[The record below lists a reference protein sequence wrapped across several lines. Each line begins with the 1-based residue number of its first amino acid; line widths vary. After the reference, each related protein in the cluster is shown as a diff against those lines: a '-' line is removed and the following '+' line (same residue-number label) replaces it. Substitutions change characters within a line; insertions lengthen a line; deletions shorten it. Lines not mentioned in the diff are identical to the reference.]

1 MKMRQNRQCQHN
13 LRAKAF
19 GEALKK
25 GIREDVMMRSCFQSD
40 FSLDKHERKSRQKI
54 EKLLNGDHKEELS
67 DWQKQSHLRA
77 QAWRKAFKE
86 ALLSGD
92 DEEREELNRRK
103 AQASLNALRE
113 GLKENI
119 KTE

>member
-1 MKMRQNRQCQHN
+1 MNMNMNKNRQCQHN

-19 GEALKK
+19 GEALKE

-54 EKLLNGDHKEELS
+54 EKLLNGDRKKEISEWKKNS
-67 DWQKQSHLRA
+67 KTRA
-77 QAWRKAFKE
+77 EASRQAFIRGLK
-86 ALLSGD
+86 SGD
-92 DEEREELNRRK
+92 
-103 AQASLNALRE
+103 
-113 GLKENI
+113 

>member
-1 MKMRQNRQCQHN
+1 MKMKQNRQCQHN

-54 EKLLNGDHKEELS
+54 EQLLNGD
-67 DWQKQSHLRA
+67 
-77 QAWRKAFKE
+77 
-86 ALLSGD
+86 
-92 DEEREELNRRK
+92 RRK
-103 AQASLNALRE
+103 KISEWKKNSKARAEASRQAFIK
-113 GLKENI
+113 GLKAGD